1 MTGKSNL
8 FMNKTLKVIIIILL
22 LYIISLCSFSG
33 CGGMPPKE
41 IIEKTD
47 TIQIFDTAYIQQL
60 PETIL
65 INKPIPKYITD
76 VRVDTVK
83 EETILVTENKTY
95 KDSICTKDN
104 DSIFVTNIIQGVN
117 ANLLSTEVELRKID
131 KVITNTI
138 EVTKFVKDKKK
149 LAIAPQLGIGYGFF
163 NKKPDIYAGI
173 GISYIF

>member
-1 MTGKSNL
+1 ME
-8 FMNKTLKVIIIILL
+8 KTLKVIIIILL

-65 INKPIPKYITD
+65 INKPIPKYITE

-138 EVTKFVKDKKK
+138 EVTKFVKNNKRIS
-149 LAIAPQLGIGYGFF
+149 LGLQLGYGYAF
-163 NKKPDIYAGI
+163 KPKQLTPYVGI
-173 GISYIF
+173 GLNVKI